1 MVHGSRA
8 DRGGDRERRR
18 QGTVLCLLL
27 SPWGKGDREPSPVS
41 SVSSLTDCSAF
52 FQKSAVLRESRT
64 DGHDGVFQRRI
75 RL

>member
-8 DRGGDRERRR
+8 DRGGDRGRFSVSSCLLGERRQR
-18 QGTVLCLLL
+18 TVPCL
-27 SPWGKGDREPSPVS
+27 P
-41 SVSSLTDCSAF
+41 VSSLTDCSAF

-64 DGHDGVFQRRI
+64 DGHDGVFQGRI